1 MKTEEIFMKKT
12 TTYQL
17 NQWEKSDRIQME
29 DFNSDNMKV
38 EQALAAQAETQREM
52 AAALANCGNC
62 KIVYGSYTGTGTY
75 ESSGANTLSFEH
87 KPIFL
92 AIMPQSSSDNA
103 ANHFFAVRGG
113 GYAYTYSENFNSIN
127 MITWGDR
134 TVRWYSYNATH
145 QYNKSGST
153 YHYVALL
160 VDE

>member
-1 MKTEEIFMKKT
+1 MEQTPN
-12 TTYQL
+12 YAL
-17 NQWEKSDRIQME
+17 SQWDEQDRILRE
-29 DFNSDNMKV
+29 DFNANNAKV
-38 EQALAAQAETQREM
+38 EQALAEQADTLAQHT
-52 AAALANCGNC
+52 AALAKCGNC